1 MTSYN
6 KLAEQIIL
14 DLSGGNQSKDSQLHQ
29 LDVIL
34 RLRQVISELVRQD
47 IFNNGKFE
55 GDLDSSFH
63 YIYTAREIA
72 VTWDSAKCECTSTL
86 PLVPLSIPGNRGI
99 KEIVPV
105 KNPTRPFYPV
115 KAGQIGMIAD
125 ILEEGEV
132 AYWPEKDK
140 IFYHK
145 NITKNYTKV
154 TMKLIVPAPENL
166 GADDNFFLP
175 DDIQSQVIEVTKQ
188 RILSRQSN
196 PQDRANDANKSV

>member
-86 PLVPLSIPGNRGI
+86 PLVPLSIP
-99 KEIVPV
+99 
-105 KNPTRPFYPV
+105 V

-188 RILSRQSN
+188 RLLSRQSN